1 MDNTAVIR
9 LSVFLGVFVL
19 MAVLEA
25 LLPARE
31 AVLSRKTRWLGNL
44 SMVVMGA
51 LVSRILLP
59 ATLVGVSLWAQQKGI
74 GVFNVLL
81 DAVPADASSSNQ
93 LLNSG
98 EPLNNSSTYLVHI
111 AIVTLSVLLLDM
123 LIYWQHRL
131 FHTVP
136 MLWRFHKMHHADS
149 HVDTTTGLRFHPVEI
164 AMSLGIKAGAVV
176 ILGVPAIAIIIFEVA
191 LNGFALFNHANI
203 RLPQKWDDRIGT
215 TGLAYR
221 GGIGC
226 LIVLRL
232 ALRLA
237 TKHCPLVKKT
247 CQPLRRTQVSLRF
260 YSSHLKRGRHPCLF
274 RCVINSRAQR
284 LSLLI
289 PLQQHFLYSLVV
301 TA

>member
-1 MDNTAVIR
+1 LDNTAVIR

-98 EPLNNSSTYLVHI
+98 EPLSNSSTYLVHI

-203 RLPQKWDDRIGT
+203 RLPQKWDDRIGLVLIT
-215 TGLAYR
+215 QRLHRIHHSQAKNESNSNYGFSVSWWDRLFNSFTPRAAFSDETLP
-221 GGIGC
+221 IGQKD
-226 LIVLRL
+226 VP
-232 ALRLA
+232 A
-237 TKHCPLVKKT
+237 TKKNASIIAL
-247 CQPLRRTQVSLRF
+247 
-260 YSSHLKRGRHPCLF
+260 
-274 RCVINSRAQR
+274 
-284 LSLLI
+284 
-289 PLQQHFLYSLVV
+289 LQQPFKKR
-301 TA
+301 

>member
-1 MDNTAVIR
+1 LDNTAVIR
-9 LSVFLGVFVL
+9 LSVFLGVFVF

-59 ATLVGVSLWAQQKGI
+59 VTLVGVSLWAQQKGI

-164 AMSLGIKAGAVV
+164 AMSLGIKAAAVV
-176 ILGVPAIAIIIFEVA
+176 ILGVPAIAIVIFEVA

-203 RLPQKWDDRIGT
+203 RLPQKWDDRIG
-215 TGLAYR
+215 LV
-221 GGIGC
+221 
-226 LIVLRL
+226 LI
-232 ALRLA
+232 
-237 TKHCPLVKKT
+237 T
-247 CQPLRRTQVSLRF
+247 
-260 YSSHLKRGRHPCLF
+260 
-274 RCVINSRAQR
+274 QR
-284 LSLLI
+284 LHRIHHSQAKSECNSNYGFSVSWWDRLFNSFTPRAKQSDETLSIGQQDVPAVKENASIRALL
-289 PLQQHFLYSLVV
+289 LQPFKSD
-301 TA
+301 

>member
-1 MDNTAVIR
+1 LDNTAVIR

-164 AMSLGIKAGAVV
+164 AMSLGIKAAAVV
-176 ILGVPAIAIIIFEVA
+176 MLGVPAIAIVIFEVA

-203 RLPQKWDDRIGT
+203 RLPQKWDDRIGLLLIT
-215 TGLAYR
+215 QRLHRIHHSQAKNESNSNYGFSVSWWDRLFNSFTPRAAFSDETLP
-221 GGIGC
+221 IGQKD
-226 LIVLRL
+226 VP
-232 ALRLA
+232 A
-237 TKHCPLVKKT
+237 TKKNASIIAL
-247 CQPLRRTQVSLRF
+247 
-260 YSSHLKRGRHPCLF
+260 
-274 RCVINSRAQR
+274 
-284 LSLLI
+284 
-289 PLQQHFLYSLVV
+289 LQQPFKKR
-301 TA
+301 

>member
-81 DAVPADASSSNQ
+81 DAVSADASSSNQ

-164 AMSLGIKAGAVV
+164 AMSLGIKAAAVV
-176 ILGVPAIAIIIFEVA
+176 MLGVPAIAIVIFEVA

-203 RLPQKWDDRIGT
+203 RLPQKWDDRIGLLLIT
-215 TGLAYR
+215 QRLHRIHHSQAKNESNSNYGFSVSWWDRLFNSFTPRAAFSDETLP
-221 GGIGC
+221 IGQKD
-226 LIVLRL
+226 VP
-232 ALRLA
+232 A
-237 TKHCPLVKKT
+237 TKKNASIIAL
-247 CQPLRRTQVSLRF
+247 
-260 YSSHLKRGRHPCLF
+260 
-274 RCVINSRAQR
+274 
-284 LSLLI
+284 
-289 PLQQHFLYSLVV
+289 LQQPFKKR
-301 TA
+301 

>member
-98 EPLNNSSTYLVHI
+98 EPLSNSSAYLVHI

-164 AMSLGIKAGAVV
+164 AMSLGIKAAAVV
-176 ILGVPAIAIIIFEVA
+176 ILGVPAIAIVIFEVA

-203 RLPQKWDDRIGT
+203 RLPQKWDDRIGLVLIT
-215 TGLAYR
+215 QRLHRIHHSQAKNESNSNYGFSVSWWDRLFNSFTPRAAFSDETLP
-221 GGIGC
+221 IGQKD
-226 LIVLRL
+226 VP
-232 ALRLA
+232 A
-237 TKHCPLVKKT
+237 TKKNASIIAL
-247 CQPLRRTQVSLRF
+247 
-260 YSSHLKRGRHPCLF
+260 
-274 RCVINSRAQR
+274 
-284 LSLLI
+284 
-289 PLQQHFLYSLVV
+289 LQQPFKKR
-301 TA
+301 

>member
-1 MDNTAVIR
+1 MDNTSFIR
-9 LSVFLGVFVL
+9 FSVFLGIFVL

-25 LLPARE
+25 LLPARK
-31 AVLSRKTRWLGNL
+31 AVLDRKARWVGNL

-74 GVFNVLL
+74 GVFNILL

-111 AIVTLSVLLLDM
+111 AMVTLSVLLLDM

-131 FHTVP
+131 FHSVP

-164 AMSLGIKAGAVV
+164 AMSLGIKAAAVV
-176 ILGVPAIAIIIFEVA
+176 ILGVPAIAIVIFEVA
-191 LNGFALFNHANI
+191 LNGFALFNHANV
-203 RLPQKWDDRIGT
+203 RLPQKWDDRIG
-215 TGLAYR
+215 LV
-221 GGIGC
+221 
-226 LIVLRL
+226 LI
-232 ALRLA
+232 
-237 TKHCPLVKKT
+237 T
-247 CQPLRRTQVSLRF
+247 
-260 YSSHLKRGRHPCLF
+260 
-274 RCVINSRAQR
+274 QR
-284 LSLLI
+284 LHRIHHSQAKSESNSNYGFSVSWWDRLFNSFTPRAAFSDETLPIGQKDVPAVRENASIKALL
-289 PLQQHFLYSLVV
+289 LQPFKSK
-301 TA
+301 

>member
-74 GVFNVLL
+74 GMFNVLL

-164 AMSLGIKAGAVV
+164 AMSLGIKAAAVV
-176 ILGVPAIAIIIFEVA
+176 ILGVPAIAIVIFEVA

-203 RLPQKWDDRIGT
+203 RLPQKWDDRIGLLLIT
-215 TGLAYR
+215 QRLHRIHHSQAKNESNSNYGFSVSWWDRLFNSFTPRAAFSDETLP
-221 GGIGC
+221 IGQKD
-226 LIVLRL
+226 VP
-232 ALRLA
+232 A
-237 TKHCPLVKKT
+237 TKKNASIIAL
-247 CQPLRRTQVSLRF
+247 
-260 YSSHLKRGRHPCLF
+260 
-274 RCVINSRAQR
+274 
-284 LSLLI
+284 
-289 PLQQHFLYSLVV
+289 LQQPFKKR
-301 TA
+301 

>member
-1 MDNTAVIR
+1 LDNTAVIR
-9 LSVFLGVFVL
+9 LSVFLGVFVF

-59 ATLVGVSLWAQQKGI
+59 VTLVGVSLWAQQKGI

-203 RLPQKWDDRIGT
+203 RLPQKWDDRIGLVLIT
-215 TGLAYR
+215 QRLHRIHHSQAKNESNSNYGFSVSWWDRLFNSFTPRAAFSDETLP
-221 GGIGC
+221 IGQKD
-226 LIVLRL
+226 VP
-232 ALRLA
+232 A
-237 TKHCPLVKKT
+237 TKKNASIIAL
-247 CQPLRRTQVSLRF
+247 
-260 YSSHLKRGRHPCLF
+260 
-274 RCVINSRAQR
+274 
-284 LSLLI
+284 
-289 PLQQHFLYSLVV
+289 LQQPFKKR
-301 TA
+301 

>member
-164 AMSLGIKAGAVV
+164 AMSLGIKAAAVV
-176 ILGVPAIAIIIFEVA
+176 ILGVPAIAIVIFEVA

-203 RLPQKWDDRIGT
+203 RLPQKWDDRIGLVLIT
-215 TGLAYR
+215 QRLHRIHHSQAKNESNSNYGFSVSWWDRLFNSFTPRAAFSDETLP
-221 GGIGC
+221 IGQKD
-226 LIVLRL
+226 VP
-232 ALRLA
+232 A
-237 TKHCPLVKKT
+237 TKKNA
-247 CQPLRRTQVSLRF
+247 SIIAF
-260 YSSHLKRGRHPCLF
+260 
-274 RCVINSRAQR
+274 
-284 LSLLI
+284 
-289 PLQQHFLYSLVV
+289 LQQPFKKR
-301 TA
+301 

>member
-1 MDNTAVIR
+1 MDNTTVIR

-164 AMSLGIKAGAVV
+164 AMSLGIKAAAVV
-176 ILGVPAIAIIIFEVA
+176 MLGVPAIAIVIFEVA

-203 RLPQKWDDRIGT
+203 RLPQKWDDRIGLVLIT
-215 TGLAYR
+215 QRLHRIHHSQAKNESNSNYGFSVSWWDRLFNSFTPRAAFSDETLP
-221 GGIGC
+221 IGQKD
-226 LIVLRL
+226 VP
-232 ALRLA
+232 A
-237 TKHCPLVKKT
+237 TKKNASIIAL
-247 CQPLRRTQVSLRF
+247 
-260 YSSHLKRGRHPCLF
+260 
-274 RCVINSRAQR
+274 
-284 LSLLI
+284 
-289 PLQQHFLYSLVV
+289 LQQPFKKR
-301 TA
+301 

>member
-1 MDNTAVIR
+1 MDNTAIIR

-59 ATLVGVSLWAQQKGI
+59 VTLVGVSLWAQQKGI

-81 DAVPADASSSNQ
+81 DAVSADASSSNQ

-164 AMSLGIKAGAVV
+164 AMSLGIKAAAVV
-176 ILGVPAIAIIIFEVA
+176 ILGVPAIAIVIFEVA

-203 RLPQKWDDRIGT
+203 RLPQKWDDRIG
-215 TGLAYR
+215 LV
-221 GGIGC
+221 
-226 LIVLRL
+226 LI
-232 ALRLA
+232 
-237 TKHCPLVKKT
+237 T
-247 CQPLRRTQVSLRF
+247 
-260 YSSHLKRGRHPCLF
+260 
-274 RCVINSRAQR
+274 QR
-284 LSLLI
+284 LHRIHHSQAKSESNSNYGFSVSWWDRLFNSFTPRAKQSDETLSIGQQDVPAVKENASIRALL
-289 PLQQHFLYSLVV
+289 LQPFKSN
-301 TA
+301 

>member
-98 EPLNNSSTYLVHI
+98 EPLNNSSRYLVHT

-164 AMSLGIKAGAVV
+164 AMSLGIKAAAVV
-176 ILGVPAIAIIIFEVA
+176 MLGVPAIAIVIFEVA

-203 RLPQKWDDRIGT
+203 RLPQKWDDRIGLVLIT
-215 TGLAYR
+215 QRLHRIHHSQAKNESNSNYGFSVSWWDRLFNSFTPRAAFSDETLP
-221 GGIGC
+221 IGQKD
-226 LIVLRL
+226 VP
-232 ALRLA
+232 A
-237 TKHCPLVKKT
+237 TKKNASIIAL
-247 CQPLRRTQVSLRF
+247 
-260 YSSHLKRGRHPCLF
+260 
-274 RCVINSRAQR
+274 
-284 LSLLI
+284 
-289 PLQQHFLYSLVV
+289 LQQPFKKR
-301 TA
+301 

>member
-164 AMSLGIKAGAVV
+164 AMSLGIKAAAVV
-176 ILGVPAIAIIIFEVA
+176 MLGVPAIAIVIFEVA

-203 RLPQKWDDRIGT
+203 RLPQKWDDRIG
-215 TGLAYR
+215 LV
-221 GGIGC
+221 
-226 LIVLRL
+226 LI
-232 ALRLA
+232 
-237 TKHCPLVKKT
+237 T
-247 CQPLRRTQVSLRF
+247 
-260 YSSHLKRGRHPCLF
+260 
-274 RCVINSRAQR
+274 QR
-284 LSLLI
+284 LHRIHHSQAKSESNSNYGFSVSWWDRLFNSFTPRAKQSDETLSIGQQDVPAVKENASIRALL
-289 PLQQHFLYSLVV
+289 LQPFKSN
-301 TA
+301 

>member
-31 AVLSRKTRWLGNL
+31 AVLSRKTRLLGNL

-98 EPLNNSSTYLVHI
+98 EPLSNSSAYLVHI

-164 AMSLGIKAGAVV
+164 AMSLGIKAAAVV
-176 ILGVPAIAIIIFEVA
+176 MLGVPAIAIVIFEVA

-203 RLPQKWDDRIGT
+203 RLPQKWDDRIGLVLIT
-215 TGLAYR
+215 QRLHRIHHSQAKNESNSNYGFSVSWWDRLFNSFTPRAAFSDETLP
-221 GGIGC
+221 IGQKD
-226 LIVLRL
+226 VP
-232 ALRLA
+232 A
-237 TKHCPLVKKT
+237 TKKNASIIAL
-247 CQPLRRTQVSLRF
+247 
-260 YSSHLKRGRHPCLF
+260 
-274 RCVINSRAQR
+274 
-284 LSLLI
+284 
-289 PLQQHFLYSLVV
+289 LQQPFKKR
-301 TA
+301 

>member
-1 MDNTAVIR
+1 LDNTAVIR

-59 ATLVGVSLWAQQKGI
+59 VTLVGVSLWAQQKGI

-164 AMSLGIKAGAVV
+164 AMSLGIKAAAVV
-176 ILGVPAIAIIIFEVA
+176 ILGVPAIAIVIFEVA

-203 RLPQKWDDRIGT
+203 RLPQKWDDRIG
-215 TGLAYR
+215 LV
-221 GGIGC
+221 
-226 LIVLRL
+226 LI
-232 ALRLA
+232 
-237 TKHCPLVKKT
+237 T
-247 CQPLRRTQVSLRF
+247 
-260 YSSHLKRGRHPCLF
+260 
-274 RCVINSRAQR
+274 QR
-284 LSLLI
+284 LHRIHHSQAKSESNSNYGFSVSWWDRLFNSFTPRAKQSDETLSIGQQDVPAVKENASIRALL
-289 PLQQHFLYSLVV
+289 LQPFKSD
-301 TA
+301 

>member
-81 DAVPADASSSNQ
+81 DAVPVDASSSNQ

-98 EPLNNSSTYLVHI
+98 EPLSNSSAYLVHI

-203 RLPQKWDDRIGT
+203 RLPQKWDDRIGLVLIT
-215 TGLAYR
+215 QRLHRIHHSQAKNESNSNYGFSVSWWDRLFNSFTPRAAFSDETLP
-221 GGIGC
+221 IGQKD
-226 LIVLRL
+226 VP
-232 ALRLA
+232 A
-237 TKHCPLVKKT
+237 TKKNASIIAL
-247 CQPLRRTQVSLRF
+247 
-260 YSSHLKRGRHPCLF
+260 
-274 RCVINSRAQR
+274 
-284 LSLLI
+284 
-289 PLQQHFLYSLVV
+289 LQQPFKKR
-301 TA
+301 

>member
-164 AMSLGIKAGAVV
+164 AMSLGIKAAAVV
-176 ILGVPAIAIIIFEVA
+176 ILGVPAIAIVIFEVA
-191 LNGFALFNHANI
+191 LNGFALFNHANV
-203 RLPQKWDDRIGT
+203 RLPQKWDDRIG
-215 TGLAYR
+215 LV
-221 GGIGC
+221 
-226 LIVLRL
+226 LI
-232 ALRLA
+232 
-237 TKHCPLVKKT
+237 T
-247 CQPLRRTQVSLRF
+247 
-260 YSSHLKRGRHPCLF
+260 
-274 RCVINSRAQR
+274 QR
-284 LSLLI
+284 LHRIHHSQAKNESNSNYGFSVSWWDRLFKSFTPRAKQSDETLSIGQQDVPAVKENASIRALL
-289 PLQQHFLYSLVV
+289 LQPFKSN
-301 TA
+301 

>member
-1 MDNTAVIR
+1 LDNTAVIR

-31 AVLSRKTRWLGNL
+31 AVLSRKTRLLGNL

-81 DAVPADASSSNQ
+81 DAVPVDASSSNQ

-98 EPLNNSSTYLVHI
+98 EPLSNSSAYLVHI

-164 AMSLGIKAGAVV
+164 AMSLGIKAAAVV
-176 ILGVPAIAIIIFEVA
+176 MLGVPAIAIVIFEVA

-203 RLPQKWDDRIGT
+203 RLPQKWDDRIGLVLIT
-215 TGLAYR
+215 QRLHRIHHSQAKNESNSNYGFSVSWWDRLFNSFTPRAAFSDETLP
-221 GGIGC
+221 IGQKD
-226 LIVLRL
+226 VP
-232 ALRLA
+232 A
-237 TKHCPLVKKT
+237 TKKNASIIAL
-247 CQPLRRTQVSLRF
+247 
-260 YSSHLKRGRHPCLF
+260 
-274 RCVINSRAQR
+274 
-284 LSLLI
+284 
-289 PLQQHFLYSLVV
+289 LQQPFKKR
-301 TA
+301 

>member
-149 HVDTTTGLRFHPVEI
+149 HVDTTPGLRFHPVEI
-164 AMSLGIKAGAVV
+164 AMSLGIKAAAVV
-176 ILGVPAIAIIIFEVA
+176 MLGVPAIAIVIFEVA

-203 RLPQKWDDRIGT
+203 RLPQKWDDRIGLVLIT
-215 TGLAYR
+215 QRLHRIHHSQAKNESNSNYGFSVSWWDRLFNSFTPRAAFSDETLP
-221 GGIGC
+221 IGQKD
-226 LIVLRL
+226 VP
-232 ALRLA
+232 A
-237 TKHCPLVKKT
+237 TKKNASIIAL
-247 CQPLRRTQVSLRF
+247 
-260 YSSHLKRGRHPCLF
+260 
-274 RCVINSRAQR
+274 
-284 LSLLI
+284 
-289 PLQQHFLYSLVV
+289 LQQPFKKR
-301 TA
+301 

>member
-59 ATLVGVSLWAQQKGI
+59 VTLVGVSLWAQQKGI

-164 AMSLGIKAGAVV
+164 AMSLGIKAAAVV
-176 ILGVPAIAIIIFEVA
+176 ILGVPAIAIVIFEVA

-203 RLPQKWDDRIGT
+203 RLPQKWDDRIG
-215 TGLAYR
+215 LV
-221 GGIGC
+221 
-226 LIVLRL
+226 LI
-232 ALRLA
+232 
-237 TKHCPLVKKT
+237 T
-247 CQPLRRTQVSLRF
+247 
-260 YSSHLKRGRHPCLF
+260 
-274 RCVINSRAQR
+274 QR
-284 LSLLI
+284 LHRIHHSQAKSESNSNYGFSVSWWDRLFNSFTPRAKQSDETLSIGQQDVPAVKENASIRALL
-289 PLQQHFLYSLVV
+289 LQPFKSN
-301 TA
+301 

>member
-164 AMSLGIKAGAVV
+164 AMSLGIKAAAVV
-176 ILGVPAIAIIIFEVA
+176 MLGVPAIAIVIFEVA

-203 RLPQKWDDRIGT
+203 RLPQKWDDRIGLVLIT
-215 TGLAYR
+215 QRLHRIHHSQAKNESNSNYGFSVSWWDRLFNSFTPRAAFSDETLP
-221 GGIGC
+221 IGQKD
-226 LIVLRL
+226 VP
-232 ALRLA
+232 A
-237 TKHCPLVKKT
+237 TKKNASIIALLHQPFKK
-247 CQPLRRTQVSLRF
+247 R
-260 YSSHLKRGRHPCLF
+260 
-274 RCVINSRAQR
+274 
-284 LSLLI
+284 
-289 PLQQHFLYSLVV
+289 
-301 TA
+301 

>member
-164 AMSLGIKAGAVV
+164 AMSLGIKAAAVV

-203 RLPQKWDDRIGT
+203 RLPQKWDDRIGLVLIT
-215 TGLAYR
+215 QRLHRIHHSQAKNESNSNYGFSVSWWDRLFNSFTPRAAFSDETLP
-221 GGIGC
+221 IGQKD
-226 LIVLRL
+226 VP
-232 ALRLA
+232 A
-237 TKHCPLVKKT
+237 TKKNASIIAL
-247 CQPLRRTQVSLRF
+247 
-260 YSSHLKRGRHPCLF
+260 
-274 RCVINSRAQR
+274 
-284 LSLLI
+284 
-289 PLQQHFLYSLVV
+289 LQQPFKKR
-301 TA
+301 

>member
-1 MDNTAVIR
+1 MDNTAIIR

-81 DAVPADASSSNQ
+81 DAVSADASSSNQ

-164 AMSLGIKAGAVV
+164 AMSLGIKAAAVV
-176 ILGVPAIAIIIFEVA
+176 MLGVPAIAIVIFEVA

-203 RLPQKWDDRIGT
+203 RLPQKWDDRIGLVLIT
-215 TGLAYR
+215 QRLHRIHHSQAKNESNSNYGFSVSWWDRLFNSFTPRAAFSDETLP
-221 GGIGC
+221 IGQKD
-226 LIVLRL
+226 VP
-232 ALRLA
+232 A
-237 TKHCPLVKKT
+237 TKKNASIIAL
-247 CQPLRRTQVSLRF
+247 
-260 YSSHLKRGRHPCLF
+260 
-274 RCVINSRAQR
+274 
-284 LSLLI
+284 
-289 PLQQHFLYSLVV
+289 LQQPFKKR
-301 TA
+301 

>member
-164 AMSLGIKAGAVV
+164 AMSLGIKAAAVV
-176 ILGVPAIAIIIFEVA
+176 ILGVPAIAIVIFEVA
-191 LNGFALFNHANI
+191 LNGFALFNHANV
-203 RLPQKWDDRIGT
+203 RLPQKWDDRIG
-215 TGLAYR
+215 LV
-221 GGIGC
+221 
-226 LIVLRL
+226 LI
-232 ALRLA
+232 
-237 TKHCPLVKKT
+237 T
-247 CQPLRRTQVSLRF
+247 
-260 YSSHLKRGRHPCLF
+260 
-274 RCVINSRAQR
+274 QR
-284 LSLLI
+284 LHRIHHSQAKNESNSNYGFSVSWWDRLFKSFTPRAKQSDETLSIGQQDAPAVKENASIRALL
-289 PLQQHFLYSLVV
+289 LQPFKSN
-301 TA
+301 

>member
-74 GVFNVLL
+74 GVFNVFL

-98 EPLNNSSTYLVHI
+98 EPLSNSSTYLVHI

-164 AMSLGIKAGAVV
+164 AMSLGIKAAAVV
-176 ILGVPAIAIIIFEVA
+176 MLGVPAIAIVIFEVA

-203 RLPQKWDDRIGT
+203 RLPQKWDDRIGLVLIT
-215 TGLAYR
+215 QRLHRIHHSQAKNESNSNYGFSVSWWDRLFNSFTPRAAFSDETLP
-221 GGIGC
+221 IGQKD
-226 LIVLRL
+226 VP
-232 ALRLA
+232 A
-237 TKHCPLVKKT
+237 TKKNASIIAL
-247 CQPLRRTQVSLRF
+247 
-260 YSSHLKRGRHPCLF
+260 
-274 RCVINSRAQR
+274 
-284 LSLLI
+284 
-289 PLQQHFLYSLVV
+289 LQQPFKKR
-301 TA
+301 

>member
-164 AMSLGIKAGAVV
+164 AMSLGIKAAAVV
-176 ILGVPAIAIIIFEVA
+176 MLGVPAIAIVIFEVA
-191 LNGFALFNHANI
+191 LNGFALFNHANV
-203 RLPQKWDDRIGT
+203 RLPQKWDDRIGLVLIT
-215 TGLAYR
+215 QRLHRIHHSQAKSESNSNYGFSVSWWDRLFNSFTPRAAFSDETLP
-221 GGIGC
+221 IGQKD
-226 LIVLRL
+226 VP
-232 ALRLA
+232 A
-237 TKHCPLVKKT
+237 TKKNASIIAL
-247 CQPLRRTQVSLRF
+247 
-260 YSSHLKRGRHPCLF
+260 
-274 RCVINSRAQR
+274 
-284 LSLLI
+284 
-289 PLQQHFLYSLVV
+289 LQQPFKKK
-301 TA
+301 

>member
-176 ILGVPAIAIIIFEVA
+176 ILGVPAIAIVIFEVA

-203 RLPQKWDDRIGT
+203 RLPQKWDDRIGLLLIT
-215 TGLAYR
+215 QRLHRIHHSQAKNESNSNYGFSVSWWDRLFNSFTPRAAFSDETLP
-221 GGIGC
+221 IGQKD
-226 LIVLRL
+226 VP
-232 ALRLA
+232 A
-237 TKHCPLVKKT
+237 TKKNASIIAL
-247 CQPLRRTQVSLRF
+247 
-260 YSSHLKRGRHPCLF
+260 
-274 RCVINSRAQR
+274 
-284 LSLLI
+284 
-289 PLQQHFLYSLVV
+289 LQQPFKKR
-301 TA
+301 